1 MNPSVPSV
9 LASGTAEQW
18 LGSSWVEA
26 GLVAL
31 SGLIIFATVILFTRI
46 VGLRSFSKM
55 SSFDFAMT
63 VAVGSLMASTA
74 TSPSTTLLNGVIG
87 LGVFYLAQLLIARAR
102 LRLRAS
108 RVVDNTPLLLM
119 HDGEV
124 LPEHMHL
131 ARISDRDLRAKLRQ
145 AGVTDPGQ
153 VLAVVLETTG
163 DVSVLQ
169 GHGPLHPDLMTD
181 VRGVPVSSGPDEGGG

>member
-1 MNPSVPSV
+1 MSPSASPV
-9 LASGTAEQW
+9 LAAGVTERW
-18 LGSSWVEA
+18 LGTSWAEA

-31 SGLIIFATVILFTRI
+31 SGLVIFAMVILFTRI

-74 TSPSTTLLNGVIG
+74 TSPSTTLLNGIIG

-102 LRLRAS
+102 LRFRVS
-108 RVVDNTPLLLM
+108 QVVDNTPLLLM

-124 LPEHMHL
+124 LHEHMHR

-145 AGVTDPGQ
+145 AGVTDPRQ

-163 DVSVLQ
+163 DVSILQ
-169 GHGPLHPDLMTD
+169 GEGPLDPGLMTD
-181 VRGVPVSSGPDEGGG
+181 VRVSVSSGPDAGGG